1 MSADALDAL
10 LDERPGRGWRRLAF
24 ILIALV
30 AGGVV
35 WAWQAQL
42 DEVAVAEGEV
52 VPQGQVKLIQHLEGG
67 IVERTDVREG
77 ATVSAGDPL
86 LQLDLGSSGLDQD
99 ELQIRLDGLLLT
111 QARLKAEAEGV
122 ELTLPPEPA
131 GRQPQLAGAELAAF
145 TGRRRQMVSA
155 LEVLAEQVSQRR
167 LEIAE
172 IEARLRAT
180 RADLK
185 LAREF
190 FEQQRPLMEDG
201 LIPRFEVLQ
210 LEREVQALIGE
221 LESLET
227 ELPRAEAAQEEAR
240 SRERDTVL
248 RFRREA
254 AEAMGDVEREMA
266 RLRQIPSRATDQQFR
281 TEILS
286 PIDGV
291 VKNLSATTIGGVV
304 RPGEPIMEI
313 VPTRDKLVV
322 EVHLN
327 PVDVGYVR
335 VGQAAVVK
343 VTTYDFIRYG
353 GLDGTVV
360 NVAADADTDPMGQ
373 PYFRVVVETE
383 SAYLDDNEALAIA
396 PGMQATVDIH
406 TGTRS
411 VLDYLIMPVLKLQ
424 SEAFR
429 ER

>member
-67 IVERTDVREG
+67 IVERIDVREG

-266 RLRQIPSRATDQQFR
+266 RLRQILSRATDQQFR

>member
-1 MSADALDAL
+1 MSAGALDAL

-30 AGGVV
+30 AGGTV

-67 IVERTDVREG
+67 IVERIDVREG

-131 GRQPQLAGAELAAF
+131 RRQPQLAGAELAAF
-145 TGRRRQMVSA
+145 ASRRSQLASA

-266 RLRQIPSRATDQQFR
+266 RLRQILSRATDQQFR

-360 NVAADADTDPMGQ
+360 NVAADADTDQMGQ